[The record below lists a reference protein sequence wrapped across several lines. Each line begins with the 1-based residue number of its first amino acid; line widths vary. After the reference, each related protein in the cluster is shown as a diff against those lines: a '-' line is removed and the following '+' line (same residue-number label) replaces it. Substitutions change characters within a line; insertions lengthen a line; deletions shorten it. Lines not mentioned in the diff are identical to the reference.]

1 MTRLA
6 AVLSLLLA
14 GPAAAA
20 LRVVTTTP
28 DHAAIMREVAGP
40 LAVVDS
46 LASGR
51 QNAHFMDPKPSHVLK
66 AMKADLYVENGL
78 DLEIGWSGSV
88 LKAARNRRV
97 MQGQPGY
104 LDASAAVETLEKPE
118 TLSRA
123 GGDVHPGG
131 NPHYTQDPERA
142 VQVAGLFA
150 RRLSELDPPNAA
162 AYEANRAAFE
172 ARAREKLAGWTKS
185 LAPHR
190 GVKIVTYHRDWVYF
204 SDRFGLVRAGEIE
217 PKPGIPPTA
226 QHTAAL
232 TARMKAEGVRL
243 VLTLPWYEARTPR
256 ALADGASAKVVPV
269 ALFPGSYPGT
279 DGYFEWMDYNVS
291 AIAKALE
298 GG

>member
-1 MTRLA
+1 M
-6 AVLSLLLA
+6 LSLLAVLPLLLPS
-14 GPAAAA
+14 PASAA

-28 DHAAIMREVAGP
+28 DHAAIMREVTG
-40 LAVVDS
+40 S
-46 LASGR
+46 LASVESLVSGL

-88 LKAARNRRV
+88 LKAARNKRV

-162 AYEANRAAFE
+162 AYEANRAAFA
-172 ARAREKLAGWTKS
+172 ARVQEKLAGWTKA

-190 GVKIVTYHRDWVYF
+190 GTKIVTYHRDWVYF
-204 SDRFGLVRAGEIE
+204 SERFGLVRAGEIE

-226 QHTAAL
+226 RHTAAL

-243 VLTLPWYEARTPR
+243 VLTLPWYEDRTPR
-256 ALADGASAKVVPV
+256 ALAEGAGAKVVPV

-279 DGYFEWMDYNVS
+279 DGYFEWMDHNVS
-291 AIAKALE
+291 AVAKALE
-298 GG
+298 GR